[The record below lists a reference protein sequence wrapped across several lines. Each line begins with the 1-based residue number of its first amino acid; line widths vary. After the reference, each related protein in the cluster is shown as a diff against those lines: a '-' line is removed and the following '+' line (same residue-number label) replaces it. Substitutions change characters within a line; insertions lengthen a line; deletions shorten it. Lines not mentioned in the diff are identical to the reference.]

1 MTELSEEERRIR
13 DEAIAYAR
21 ARRTRIA
28 KELTSIDKCPPENCP
43 VSLFMAGSPGAGKT
57 EFARALLR
65 AVEDSGSSVI
75 HIDIDELRSC
85 FPAYTGGNA
94 YLFQPA
100 ANLLLERIHDR
111 ALKQKQSFILDGTLA
126 KYEIAR
132 KNIARSIRKERAIKI
147 LYVYQDPAQAWSFVQ
162 AREAVEGRRVQPELF
177 VEQYFGA
184 RAVVNRLK
192 SEYGERISVDL
203 LVKDLDGKAQFYKD
217 NIECIDNHLRE
228 SYDHATVYAITKSTL
243 R

>member
-1 MTELSEEERRIR
+1 
-13 DEAIAYAR
+13 
-21 ARRTRIA
+21 
-28 KELTSIDKCPPENCP
+28 
-43 VSLFMAGSPGAGKT
+43 MAGSPGAGKT
-57 EFARALLR
+57 EFAKALLR
-65 AVEDSGSSVI
+65 AFEDGGSSVI

-111 ALKQKQSFILDGTLA
+111 ALKQQQSFILDGTMA
-126 KYEIAR
+126 RYDIAHR
-132 KNIARSIRKERAIKI
+132 NITRSISKGRKIKI
-147 LYVYQDPAQAWSFVQ
+147 LYVYQDPEQAWRFVQ
-162 AREAVEGRRVQPELF
+162 ARETVEGRRILPELF

-192 SEYGERISVDL
+192 SELGEKISVDL
-203 LVKDLDGKAQFYKD
+203 LVKNLDDNAQFYKD
-217 NIECIDNHLRE
+217 NIDCIDNHLRE
-228 SYDHATVYAITKSTL
+228 HYDRAALHAITQLTL